1 MEMFVPPIYRA
12 PDSSWMVEL
21 LRRNPLALMAS
32 RGPADGVPFAT
43 HLPVIVD
50 PEMTGEWSDDL
61 SGGLLLGHMNR
72 QNPHWRSLQDG
83 AQVLIVFTGPNSYV
97 SPTVYEIS
105 PAAPTWDFTAVHVRG
120 TVHRLDSFEQ
130 TLDVVQAT
138 VRALEG
144 VAGTEWD
151 MADSLGYFEQ
161 LAPEVG
167 AFRVEVTG
175 AEGMF
180 KLSQEQPEEVRSR
193 VQRAFVCQH
202 AGRTRETGEMIDR
215 IAAEGL
221 VAGRS

>member
-1 MEMFVPPIYRA
+1 MFVPPIYRA
-12 PDSSWMVEL
+12 PDASWMVEL
-21 LRRNPLALMAS
+21 LSANPLALMTSA
-32 RGPADGVPFAT
+32 GPADGVPYAT

-50 PEMTGEWSDDL
+50 PEMTGAWAPDL

-72 QNPHWRSLQDG
+72 RNPHWASLRDG
-83 AQVLIVFTGPNSYV
+83 APVLLVFTGPHSYV
-97 SPTVYEIS
+97 SPTVYRIS

-120 TVHRLDSFEQ
+120 TVRLLDSFEQ

-144 VAGTEWD
+144 VAGTHWN
-151 MADSLGYFEQ
+151 MAGSLGYFRQ

-180 KLSQEQPEEVRSR
+180 KLSQEQPEDVRCR
-193 VQRAFVCQH
+193 VQEAFACQ
-202 AGRTRETGEMIDR
+202 AGGRTRETGELIER
-215 IAAEGL
+215 IAAAT
-221 VAGRS
+221 VPAGS